1 MVSKRG
7 IPICGIVVCVFFFVL
22 STALFADDKGPTAC
36 VKNNAG
42 VVLEVGQ
49 DLKGFSDPFP
59 LGQTKKVYSDLR
71 LFLLCS
77 SMFGEYS
84 RCAGDDGKKDYY
96 LKPGQTLEV
105 TGTTFAVYT
114 NITDNTCK

>member
-1 MVSKRG
+1 MVSKGG
-7 IPICGIVVCVFFFVL
+7 IAIYGVIVCLFFFFT
-22 STALFADDKGPTAC
+22 TASFATDKGPTAC
-36 VKNNAG
+36 VKNTAG
-42 VVLEVGQ
+42 VVLKVGQ

-59 LGQTKKVYSDLR
+59 LGQSIKVYSDLR
-71 LFLLCS
+71 LFLMCS

-96 LKPGQTLEV
+96 LKPGQTLEA
-105 TGTTFAVYT
+105 TGTIFAVYT